1 MTLTFRRAA
10 AIFLLL
16 ASAYLITYTGRI
28 ELGDQ
33 LEYFDA
39 VGGVARF
46 GQPLADEAA
55 WQTPPRGSSLR
66 NNPPLRATIAEPLF
80 IYAAAPVYFAA
91 ERINSVGMLHAVWLF
106 NIAVSPL
113 VAALTFALAIRV
125 GISGR
130 GAIFAALA
138 FGLLTIWWT
147 YSQTFFR
154 EPLMMAFLL
163 LAALALWEIPR
174 APTARRRLLAA
185 VLAVAMLVLGVLT
198 KEAIVFALPGLLPLA
213 VPPSWWERR
222 GFRRLALFTMAAIG
236 AAILLL
242 IYTPLLDWLAA
253 RLPGG
258 YLFTP
263 AFEILPETTRVALHT
278 YVLSIGGSLWGTSPV
293 LLLAIPGA
301 WLLWR
306 KQPAYVMAAVLI
318 AAGYAVGYALLRGEG
333 SVGGNWFGGTIWPQR
348 FLLPALPFAVILTAP
363 AVEAAKSRWARL
375 LVALICLYSLWWQL
389 SSVVFNWAA
398 YDIVSN
404 EYSFGLTYWLPGFNA
419 VEHLRPVA
427 LLKAIGSQPVNFAWA
442 RADILPY
449 ALLFL
454 IPLAVSAFALSG
466 KGKKGKG
473 RGEWLLLVGSAV
485 MLAGLTYG
493 GLRLLY
499 NRDPLYLSARTDL
512 RQTVDLIRETVP
524 PGGVVLINDPETTWF
539 WLNYGKVGRRWIVG
553 LGYHPG
559 DRGSFEQPVLVES
572 ENAAE
577 EIAAAAPRLIE
588 RLAAGRGRL
597 WLFMN
602 SSPELPWSRRPLER
616 FMGERYYR
624 IADRRVSPYARLL
637 SYDTATAPAW
647 DAPAV
652 PEIESPFT
660 FTDPDTGDTLRL
672 LGYTLPEGEVF
683 RPGGPLPVSLVWEAD
698 AAPSRDYT
706 AALFVV
712 RADDPFVR
720 VQGADSWLGATFK
733 TTSLMPPGEAIW
745 DHRAVMIPAGWQ
757 AGEYRLWVKLYYNDY
772 NTGRITDLVA
782 SGGAVVEGDVA
793 VLSGGIRAE

>member
-1 MTLTFRRAA
+1 MTINFRRAV

-46 GQPLADEAA
+46 GQPLADEAS

-66 NNPPLRATIAEPLF
+66 NDPPLRATIAEPLF

-91 ERINSVGMLHAVWLF
+91 ERMSGVGMLHAVWLF
-106 NIAVSPL
+106 NIAMSPL
-113 VAALTFALAIRV
+113 VAVLTYALAMRV

-138 FGLLTIWWT
+138 LGLLTIWWT

-154 EPLMMAFLL
+154 EPMMMALLL
-163 LAALALWEIPR
+163 LAAMALWDVPR
-174 APTARRRLLAA
+174 ATTARRRMLAA
-185 VLAVAMLVLGVLT
+185 VTAAVMLVLAVLT
-198 KEAIVFALPGLLPLA
+198 KEAVVFALPGLAVLAIPPL
-213 VPPSWWERR
+213 WWDRR
-222 GFRRLALFTMAAIG
+222 AFRRLALAALIAVA
-236 AAILLL
+236 AAILIL

-253 RLPGG
+253 QLPGG

-278 YVLSIGGSLWGTSPV
+278 YILSIGGSLWGTSPV

-306 KQPAYVMAAVLI
+306 RQPAYVTAALLV

-333 SVGGNWFGGTIWPQR
+333 SVGGNWFGGTIWPMR

-363 AVEAAKSRWARL
+363 AVEAAKSRWARIV
-375 LVALICLYSLWWQL
+375 VALVCLYSLWWQL

-398 YDIVSN
+398 YDLVSAD
-404 EYSFGLTYWLPGFNA
+404 YSFGLTYWLPGFNA
-419 VEHLRPVA
+419 IEHLRPVA
-427 LLKAIGSQPVNFAWA
+427 LLRAIGTQPVNFAWA

-449 ALLFL
+449 ALLFAV
-454 IPLAVSAFALSG
+454 PLAMSLFALRAG
-466 KGKKGKG
+466 G
-473 RGEWLLLVGSAV
+473 RKAWAGLVASAV
-485 MLAGLTYG
+485 MLVALTYG
-493 GLRLLY
+493 GLRLLHD
-499 NRDPLYLSARTDL
+499 RDPLYMPERDDL
-512 RQTVDLIRETVP
+512 RQAAALIRETVHT
-524 PGGVVLINDPETTWF
+524 GGVVLVNDPETTWF
-539 WLNYGKVGRRWIVG
+539 WLNHGKVGRRWIVG

-559 DRGSFEQPVLVES
+559 DRGSFEQPILVES
-572 ENAAE
+572 ENAAD
-577 EIAAAAPRLIE
+577 EIASGAPRLIQ
-588 RLAAGRGRL
+588 RLAESRGRL
-597 WLFMN
+597 WLFMDA
-602 SSPELPWSRRPLER
+602 SSELPWARRPLER

-624 IADRRVSPYARLL
+624 IEDRYISPYARLL
-637 SYDTATAPAW
+637 SYDTAPAPAW
-647 DAPAV
+647 DEPAV
-652 PEIESPFT
+652 PQVESPFT
-660 FTDPDTGDTLRL
+660 FTDPDTGDELRL

-683 RPGGPLPVSLVWEAD
+683 RPGRPLPVSLVWEAD
-698 AAPSRDYT
+698 DAPSRDYT

-712 RADDPFVR
+712 RAEDPFVR
-720 VQGADSWLGATFK
+720 VQAADSWLGATFK

-757 AGEYRLWVKLYYNDY
+757 AGEYRLWLKLYYNDY

-782 SGGAVVEGDVA
+782 TGSAVVEGDVA